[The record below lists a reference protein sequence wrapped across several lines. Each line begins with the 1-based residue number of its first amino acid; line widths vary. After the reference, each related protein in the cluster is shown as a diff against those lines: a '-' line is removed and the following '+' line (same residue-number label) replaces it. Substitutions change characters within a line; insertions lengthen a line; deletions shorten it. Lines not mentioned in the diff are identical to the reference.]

1 MVYENILELIGKT
14 PLLKLSH
21 LRETEKFKGN
31 IYAKLERFNPAGS
44 SKDRAA
50 LFMIKGAL
58 ERNEINK
65 NSVIIEPTSGNTGI
79 GLASVCAYFGLKLI
93 LTMPENMSIERIK
106 LLEFLGAEVILTPKE
121 KGMKGAIEK
130 AEEIKS
136 STENAFIPSQFENA
150 DNKKAHEETTAPEI
164 LADLKGKVDVFIA
177 GIGSGGTI
185 SGVGKA
191 LKDFNPK
198 IEIIGVEPEDSPM
211 ITKGVSGPHKI
222 QGIGAN
228 FVPENYDAEVVDEVL
243 LASHQK
249 AMEYM
254 KKLATIEGIFVG
266 ISSGAALSI
275 AIEIAKQPKY
285 ENKNIVV
292 FLPDGGDRY
301 LSVL

>member
-21 LRETEKFKGN
+21 LKETEGLGGN

-50 LFMIKGAL
+50 LFMIKGAM
-58 ERNEINK
+58 ERGEINE
-65 NSVIIEPTSGNTGI
+65 NSVIVEPTSGNTGI
-79 GLASVCAYFGLKLI
+79 GLASVCAYLGLKLI
-93 LTMPENMSIERIK
+93 LTMPENMSVERIK

-130 AEEIKS
+130 AEEIFS
-136 STENAFIPSQFENA
+136 STENAFIPSQFNNP
-150 DNKKAHEETTAPEI
+150 DNPLSHEKTTAPEI
-164 LADLKGKVDVFIA
+164 LADLDGKIDVFIA

-191 LKDFNPK
+191 LKEFNPK
-198 IEIIGVEPEDSPM
+198 IKIIGVEPEGSPM
-211 ITKGVSGPHKI
+211 ITKGVWGPHKI

-228 FVPENYDAEVVDEVL
+228 FIPENYNPEVVDEVL
-243 LASHQK
+243 SASDNE
-249 AMEYM
+249 ALEYM
-254 KKLATIEGIFVG
+254 KKLATNEGVFVG
-266 ISSGAALSI
+266 ISSGAALSV
-275 AIEIAKQPKY
+275 AVKFAKKIENKD
-285 ENKNIVV
+285 KNIVV

-301 LSVL
+301 LSTL